1 MNAIALNN
9 LKIEE
14 MSLEEAEQ
22 VNGGRVKARAAIAGF
37 AAGGLFGAALAVG
50 AVLVIEY
57 ALS

>member
-22 VNGGRVKARAAIAGF
+22 VNGGVKARAAIAGF

-50 AVLVIEY
+50 VVLVIEY
-57 ALS
+57 ML